1 MIERLTYLAGHLCF
15 IQAPL
20 DRDTWLD
27 DKEGMDFNE
36 PPPEL
41 PEFDTGVPM
50 APTADWVVLFRYF
63 AIVVLAA
70 LLVFVIVRLI
80 SRKRAKS
87 AHKEENVAEVD
98 STEEGPTALS
108 PLEELWSAYN
118 KAKNEKDFRE
128 AVRIL
133 YQIIIKHLDSQ
144 GKLKAAADKTNR
156 EYTREMTWKEKAPD
170 FFQLTL
176 LHEFSWYGANEVKQ
190 GDFDR
195 AEPRFLEFI
204 ESIKNG

>member
-1 MIERLTYLAGHLCF
+1 MIEGLTHLAGQLRF
-15 IQAPL
+15 MQTPL
-20 DRDTWLD
+20 DRDAWLD
-27 DKEGMDFNE
+27 GKDGMDFNE
-36 PPPEL
+36 APPEL
-41 PEFDTGVPM
+41 PEFDPGAPMVPI
-50 APTADWVVLFRYF
+50 ADWVVLFRYF
-63 AIVVLAA
+63 AIAVLAA

-80 SRKRAKS
+80 SRNRAES
-87 AHKEENVAEVD
+87 AEKEEKVSEIDHA
-98 STEEGPTALS
+98 EEGPTALS
-108 PLEELWSAYN
+108 PLEELWAAYK
-118 KAKNEKDFRE
+118 KAKNENDFRE

-133 YQIIIKHLDSQ
+133 YQIVIKQLDSQ

-156 EYTREMTWKEKAPD
+156 EYTREMSWQEKAPD

-190 GDFDR
+190 SDFDR